1 MIKSSSEDLT
11 EKEID
16 RLLHGDSLSPKDI
29 LEIWRK
35 ILEMAINFQDDIRRM
50 RVSVEKIP
58 KEIRELRMLFS
69 RIERKGGF
77 K

>member
-1 MIKSSSEDLT
+1 MTKSSSKDLT

-16 RLLHGDSLSPKDI
+16 RLLHGDSLDPKDI

-35 ILEMAINFQDDIRRM
+35 ILEIAINFQDDIHKM
-50 RVSVEKIP
+50 QVSIEKIP

-69 RIERKGGF
+69 QIEKRGGF